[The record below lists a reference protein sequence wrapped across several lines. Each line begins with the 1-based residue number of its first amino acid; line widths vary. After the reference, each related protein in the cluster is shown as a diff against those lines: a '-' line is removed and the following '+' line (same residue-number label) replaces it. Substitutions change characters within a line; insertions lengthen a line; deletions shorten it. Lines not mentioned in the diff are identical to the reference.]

1 MTQPLLRGT
10 LRPDPAGPAG
20 PVGPAGRAPLL
31 VLGPS
36 LGTTT
41 TLWDAVVDALGAP
54 SAPNLRVLSFDL
66 PGHGVS
72 PAAREP
78 FTVAELADAVIA
90 LVDSA
95 TAAALGPDAAPES
108 FHYAGISL
116 GGAVGLELGIRH
128 PGRLLSLSV
137 VCSAARIGTAE
148 GWHERAARI
157 RASGTPSMVIGSA
170 ERWFAPG
177 FLERD
182 PAAGAGAL
190 NRLLDIDDESYALC
204 CEALAG
210 FDAREAVAGIP
221 LRMLC
226 VAGELD
232 LAAPRALVAELA
244 AAVPGARYAEI
255 AGAAH
260 LPSLE
265 RPREL
270 AGLLLDQL
278 METPPAPPAEH
289 PIGRPS
295 AREPAARTVAEVYS
309 AGLAVRRAVLGD
321 THVDAATAAIT
332 PETADFQDFITR
344 YAWGEIWTRPGLD
357 RRTRS
362 FLTLACLI
370 TGGHE
375 HELAMHV
382 RAALTNGLSRAEIS
396 EAMLHTAIYAGVPAA
411 NSALSIAR
419 TTFAALDEE
428 AALPAECAPDA
439 EPGADSS
446 QTPSRP

>member
-10 LRPDPAGPAG
+10 MRPDPADPA
-20 PVGPAGRAPLL
+20 GPAGRAPLL

-41 TLWDAVVDALGAP
+41 TLWDAVVAALGAP
-54 SAPNLRVLSFDL
+54 PRPGLRVLCFDL
-66 PGHGVS
+66 PGHGIS

-95 TAAALGPDAAPES
+95 TAGGAGPGAAPEP

-128 PGRLLSLSV
+128 PERLLSLTA
-137 VCSAARIGTAE
+137 VCSAARIGTEA

-170 ERWFAPG
+170 DRWFAPG

-210 FDAREAVAGIP
+210 FDFRDAVAGIQAP
-221 LRMLC
+221 TLC

-232 LAAPRALVAELA
+232 LATPSALVAALA
-244 AAVPGARYAEI
+244 AAIPGARYAEI
-255 AGAAH
+255 AGVAH

-278 METPPAPPAEH
+278 AETPPAPPAEH
-289 PIGRPS
+289 PTGQPRVL
-295 AREPAARTVAEVYS
+295 EPAGRTAAEVYA

-321 THVDAATAAIT
+321 KHVDAATAGIT

-362 FLTLACLI
+362 FLTLACLV

-419 TTFAALDEE
+419 TTFAALDAE
-428 AALPAECAPDA
+428 AEAFAP
-439 EPGADSS
+439 EPEAPLNTEG
-446 QTPSRP
+446 QPHG

>member
-10 LRPDPAGPAG
+10 IAPDRMRAEKP
-20 PVGPAGRAPLL
+20 APLI

-41 TLWDAVVDALGAP
+41 TLWDAVVDALGSP
-54 SAPNLRVLSFDL
+54 PGPNLRVLRFDL
-66 PGHGVS
+66 PGHGIS

-78 FTVAELADAVIA
+78 FTVAELADAVVA

-95 TAAALGPDAAPES
+95 TES
-108 FHYAGISL
+108 GSGAGQEAFHYAGISL

-128 PGRLLSLSV
+128 PERLLSLTV
-137 VCSAARIGTAE
+137 VCSTAKIGTAA
-148 GWHERAARI
+148 GWHGRAAQI

-210 FDAREAVAGIP
+210 FDERDAVAGIRTP
-221 LRMLC
+221 TLC

-232 LAAPRALVAELA
+232 LATPSALVAELA
-244 AAVPGARYAEI
+244 AAIPRARFAEI

-265 RPREL
+265 RPRDLAALLTEHVAEHVVAEL
-270 AGLLLDQL
+270 AV
-278 METPPAPPAEH
+278 PSVP
-289 PIGRPS
+289 RPE
-295 AREPAARTVAEVYS
+295 AQDRTSRTAAEVYS
-309 AGLAVRRAVLGD
+309 SGMAVRRAVLGD
-321 THVDAATAAIT
+321 RHVDAATAAIT

-362 FLTLACLI
+362 FLTLACLV

-375 HELAMHV
+375 NELAMHV

-411 NSALSIAR
+411 NAALSIAR
-419 TTFAALDEE
+419 TTFAALDAE
-428 AALPAECAPDA
+428 AEASARQDPDVSPARTE
-439 EPGADSS
+439 GLHHG
-446 QTPSRP
+446 